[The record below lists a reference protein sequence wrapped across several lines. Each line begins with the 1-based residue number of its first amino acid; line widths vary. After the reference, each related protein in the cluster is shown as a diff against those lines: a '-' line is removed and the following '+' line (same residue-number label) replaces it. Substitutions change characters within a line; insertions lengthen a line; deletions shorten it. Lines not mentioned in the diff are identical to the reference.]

1 MNQREHN
8 LQEKNEKVAGLQENK
23 LDNREN
29 NGRVFHIET
38 KI

>member
-8 LQEKNEKVAGLQENK
+8 LQEKNEKVTGLQENE